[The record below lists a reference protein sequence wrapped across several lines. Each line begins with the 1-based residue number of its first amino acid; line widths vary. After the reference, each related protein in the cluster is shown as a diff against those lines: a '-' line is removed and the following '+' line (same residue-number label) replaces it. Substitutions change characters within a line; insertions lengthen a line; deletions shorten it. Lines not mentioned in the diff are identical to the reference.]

1 MSTANIQMKNFEGP
15 MAVTRSPDCRNIYT
29 DKMTSIS
36 INASVSKIVFA
47 TEDIF
52 SNNLTEEFIL
62 TLPTPILLEFKR
74 ILDEAFSDQGLL
86 NELNSKIQE
95 FQDKLK

>member
-1 MSTANIQMKNFEGP
+1 MSTASIEKKKVEGS
-15 MAVTRSPDCRNIYT
+15 MAVTRSPTCTSIYF
-29 DKMTSIS
+29 DKMTRVS

-86 NELNSKIQE
+86 DELNSKIQE